1 MKQKNKLRQF
11 FINVGFFIKKFIMKH
26 ILAQYNKTNTKFFS
40 LEDKSCWARVVS
52 IHDADTITCVLN
64 IHDFENK
71 FYKFNIRLAGIDS
84 PEITSKNKDLQNL
97 AIKARNRLFQI
108 ITTKNYEK
116 KEQKE
121 LDMLL
126 DQEVYLVFLKCMK
139 FDKYG
144 RVLADIYKNEF
155 DESSI
160 NEILL
165 KEKVVY
171 PYNGK
176 TKLDDNEQEAYF
188 N

>member
-1 MKQKNKLRQF
+1 MKQKNKFRQI
-11 FINVGFFIKKFIMKH
+11 FINVGFLIKKFIMKN

-40 LEDKSCWARVVS
+40 LESKNCWARVVS
-52 IHDADTITCVLN
+52 IHDADTITCVFN

-97 AIKARNRLFQI
+97 AIQAKNRLFQI
-108 ITTKNYEK
+108 ITTTNYEIYIK

-121 LDMLL
+121 LDRLL
-126 DQEVYLVFLKCMK
+126 DQEVYLIFLKCMK

-144 RVLADIYKNEF
+144 RVLADIYNNEL

-160 NEILL
+160 NETLL
-165 KEKVVY
+165 KEKLVY
-171 PYNGK
+171 PVLSSK
-176 TKLDDNEQEAYF
+176 P
-188 N
+188 